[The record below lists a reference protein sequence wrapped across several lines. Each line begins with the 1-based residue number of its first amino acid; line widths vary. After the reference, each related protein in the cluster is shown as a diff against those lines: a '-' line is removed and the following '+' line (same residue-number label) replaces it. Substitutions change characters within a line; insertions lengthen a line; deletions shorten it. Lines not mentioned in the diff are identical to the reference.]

1 MASVI
6 KRLLITVALII
17 AGAAIWQKLHIVVF
31 VHGTLTQLLVF
42 YLVLA
47 VIIYVLLDEIID
59 KVARRW

>member
-31 VHGTLTQLLVF
+31 VRATLLQLLLF